1 MSLATDILKSLNK
14 PAPPKP
20 AKKPRAPRDT
30 RKPAAPKHA
39 RTKPPE
45 PPEPRKFGRTR
56 APVAIKHKET
66 SVNVPDVYYHEKSG
80 GYEARAYDG
89 ERRAYLGTFPSIARA
104 HMAVKL
110 YKFWKRA
117 GMGAIPT
124 KPSRRLYTN
133 W

>member
-1 MSLATDILKSLNK
+1 MSLATDILNSLNK

-20 AKKPRAPRDT
+20 AKKPKAPRDT
-30 RKPAAPKHA
+30 RKPAAPKQA
-39 RTKPPE
+39 RTK

-56 APVAIKHKET
+56 APAAIKHKET
-66 SVNVPDVYYHEKSG
+66 SVGVPDVYYHEKSG

-89 ERRAYLGTFPSIARA
+89 ERRAYLGTFSSIARA

-117 GMGAIPT
+117 GMEDIPT
-124 KPSRRLYTN
+124 KPWRRLYTN